1 MRIRGSWAAVAM
13 LVAGLTTGAFAPAY
27 AGIDCRVQGD
37 MQGQVRAC
45 TSAIAKSDLSAS
57 DRGIACL
64 YRCQAHDVMR
74 QSARALGDCLTAAD
88 LRPVDSS
95 IYSSLSIV
103 YRNLGRNR
111 DAVDAANRAISLND
125 DRPAYYA
132 GRAAANC
139 KLGDVA
145 ASLEDRY
152 RTIDLGY
159 LKVQTLQ
166 RVLGDKGYHNGP
178 RDGRMNRETRRG
190 LRAWTEAGC

>member
-1 MRIRGSWAAVAM
+1 
-13 LVAGLTTGAFAPAY
+13 
-27 AGIDCRVQGD
+27 
-37 MQGQVRAC
+37 
-45 TSAIAKSDLSAS
+45 
-57 DRGIACL
+57 
-64 YRCQAHDVMR
+64 MR
-74 QSARALGDCLTAAD
+74 QSSRALGDCLTAAD
-88 LRPVDSS
+88 LRPKDSS
-95 IYSSLSIV
+95 IYNSLSIV
-103 YRNLGRNR
+103 YRNLGRHR

-166 RVLGDKGYHNGP
+166 RVLGDKGYYDGP